1 MGRLLKPRGLKGE
14 LWLIIFNEVDSVL
27 KIGTEIWIESAEGI
41 KYSHIIE
48 SLNIAGVK
56 SWIKFSGCN
65 KCEAADNLSGLIF
78 SIQRS
83 VFTPLRDKEIYLVD
97 IIGCRVLDD
106 NRNDIGLVVDTVS
119 LPEQNLVVVEAMGNE
134 LFIPFVDAH
143 ILFFDIKENIL
154 IIKDVEGL
162 LN

>member
-1 MGRLLKPRGLKGE
+1 MGRLLKPRGLRGE
-14 LWLIIFNEVDSVL
+14 LRLTIFNEVDSVL
-27 KIGTEIWIESAEGI
+27 KIGMEVWVKSEEGVQ
-41 KYSHIIE
+41 YSHIIE

-56 SWIKFSGCN
+56 SWIKLSGCN
-65 KCEAADNLSGLIF
+65 NRGAADNLSSLVF
-78 SIQRS
+78 SIPRS

-106 NRNDIGLVVDTVS
+106 NRNDIGSVVDTVS
-119 LPEQNLVVVEAMGNE
+119 LPEQNLVVLEIDI
-134 LFIPFVDAH
+134 LLPFVDAH
-143 ILFFDIKENIL
+143 ILFFDVKENIL